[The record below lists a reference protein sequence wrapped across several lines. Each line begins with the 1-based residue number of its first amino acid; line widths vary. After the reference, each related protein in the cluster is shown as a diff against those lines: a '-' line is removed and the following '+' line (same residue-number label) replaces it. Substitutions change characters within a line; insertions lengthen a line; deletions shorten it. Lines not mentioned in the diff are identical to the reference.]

1 MIKRIYDISACSN
14 TAVTVYYNNKKI
26 KQKTFLQYANLYTNN
41 EDIVKI
47 HEIVN
52 DRWEIIACLNQ
63 NDVFSHVSFVNG
75 ISTIHG
81 THVNYIQDQIVKK
94 LSAII
99 KKRKLDTVIK
109 NSFIKNKLRLFIKCF
124 IENPIFGSQSK
135 QELKSKVK
143 SYGSTVKISDKF
155 IKQLTSKTNIIDE
168 IVQFA
173 NYKETRN
180 LKKQMVKRRKI

>member
-1 MIKRIYDISACSN
+1 MVWEDNMLKTHKPQVSKNYNKAYVKVTFRPDYERLGLTGLTDDILKLMIKRIYDISACSN

-63 NDVFSHVSFVNG
+63 YDVFSHVSFVNG

-94 LSAII
+94 ISAII
-99 KKRKLDTVIK
+99 KKKKLDTVIK

-124 IENPIFGSQSK
+124 IENP
-135 QELKSKVK
+135 
-143 SYGSTVKISDKF
+143 
-155 IKQLTSKTNIIDE
+155 
-168 IVQFA
+168 
-173 NYKETRN
+173 
-180 LKKQMVKRRKI
+180 